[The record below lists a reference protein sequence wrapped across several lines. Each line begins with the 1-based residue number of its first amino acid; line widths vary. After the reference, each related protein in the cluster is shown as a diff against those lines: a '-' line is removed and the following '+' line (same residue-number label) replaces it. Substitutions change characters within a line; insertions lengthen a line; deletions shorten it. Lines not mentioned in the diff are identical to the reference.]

1 VDNTPGKQHNN
12 WMPVCKHVRYTGKV
26 QGVGFRY
33 TAQRVAEEFP
43 ISGYVRNLREG
54 AVEVVAEGLPEDVDS
69 FLAALA
75 RQMAGYIEE
84 TTVQDQPCG
93 GYRGF
98 RVRY

>member
-1 VDNTPGKQHNN
+1 MDNTLAKQHNDC
-12 WMPVCKHVRYTGKV
+12 MAICKHVRYTGRV

-43 ISGYVRNLREG
+43 ISGYVGNLRDG
-54 AVEVVAEGLPEDVDS
+54 TVEVVVEGSPEDVDS

-84 TTVQDQPCG
+84 TVVQEQPCS
-93 GYRGF
+93 GYSSF